1 MGKLFF
7 FTGEAIRAIKRNVA
21 PTTAAVVT
29 TVLTALLLGVLIPV
43 FQTAQSKGE
52 DVRGQLELRT
62 FLYDDATKAETQA
75 LQQKLKA
82 IPHVESVTYLNKAA
96 AKKEFMNSDFG
107 KANPDALKQLGGRNP
122 LPANFII
129 KPDDASN
136 LDSIRAAI
144 QTSGGGAQSN
154 GSGSASQAK
163 YISPIIA
170 SVDDRQ
176 EDARDIEQVTGALK
190 LILTVITVLLIGA
203 SLLLIGNT
211 IRLSIYT
218 RRREIEVMRL
228 VGATRWFIRWP
239 FMIEGVVVGILG
251 GAIAILV
258 LWIGKVTVVDPLSDK
273 FALMNAQD
281 SMSFVA
287 LVGCLFIAAILVSAI
302 GSGLTMRR
310 FLKV

>member
-1 MGKLFF
+1 MGKIFF
-7 FTGEAIRAIKRNVA
+7 FTGEALRAIKRNVA

-29 TVLTALLLGVLIPV
+29 TVLTAILLGVLIPI
-43 FQTAQSKGE
+43 FQTAQSKGDE
-52 DVRGQLELRT
+52 VRSQLELRA
-62 FLYDDATKAETQA
+62 FIYDDATKAETQA
-75 LQQKLKA
+75 LQTKIEGL
-82 IPHVESVTYLNKAA
+82 PHVASVTYLTKA
-96 AKKEFMNSDFG
+96 
-107 KANPDALKQLGGRNP
+107 DALAEFKQEFGQENRDVLKELNGNP

-129 KPDDASN
+129 KPDDAVN
-136 LDSIRAAI
+136 LNAIRSSM
-144 QTSGGGAQSN
+144 QPVGSN
-154 GSGSASQAK
+154 GKPQ
-163 YISPIIA
+163 YISPIIEK
-170 SVDDRQ
+170 VDDRQ
-176 EDARDIEQVTGALK
+176 ETADTIQEVTGALK
-190 LILTVITVLLIGA
+190 LVLTVITVLLIGA

-239 FMIEGVVVGILG
+239 FMIEGVVVGVLG

-281 SMSFVA
+281 SMSFAVLVA
-287 LVGCLFIAAILVSAI
+287 CLFIAAILVSAI

-310 FLKV
+310 FLKI

>member
-7 FTGEAIRAIKRNVA
+7 FTGEAIRAIRRNAA

-43 FQTAQSKGE
+43 FQTAQTKGE
-52 DVRGQLELRT
+52 EVRGQLELRT
-62 FLYDDATKAETQA
+62 FLYDDATRGEIQS
-75 LQQKLKA
+75 LQQKLEA
-82 IPHVESVTYLNKAA
+82 LPHVESVSFLTKVD
-96 AKKEFMNSDFG
+96 AKKEFLASDFG
-107 KANPDALKQLGGRNP
+107 KANPDALKQLGDNNP
-122 LPANFII
+122 LPANFVI
-129 KPDDASN
+129 KPDDAAN
-136 LDSIRAAI
+136 LEAIRSAI
-144 QTSGGGAQSN
+144 QPIGAGGKPS
-154 GSGSASQAK
+154 
-163 YISPIIA
+163 YISPII
-170 SVDDRQ
+170 STVDDRQ
-176 EDARDIEQVTGALK
+176 QDARDIEQVTGALK
-190 LILTVITVLLIGA
+190 LILTVITALLIGA

-258 LWIGKVTVVDPLSDK
+258 LWIGKVTVVDPLADK

-287 LVGCLFIAAILVSAI
+287 LVACLFIAAILVSAI
-302 GSGLTMRR
+302 GSGLTLRR

>member
-7 FTGEAIRAIKRNVA
+7 FTGEALRAIKRNMA

-29 TVLTALLLGVLIPV
+29 TVLTAILLGVLIPV
-43 FQTAQSKGE
+43 FQTAQSKGDE
-52 DVRGQLELRT
+52 LRGQLEIRA
-62 FLYDDATKAETQA
+62 FLYDDATKSEING
-75 LQQKLKA
+75 LQKKIEA
-82 IPHVESVTYLNKAA
+82 IPHVESAQFLSKAGALAEFKELYNENRDVLKELN
-96 AKKEFMNSDFG
+96 G
-107 KANPDALKQLGGRNP
+107 NP

-129 KPDDASN
+129 RPDDAAN
-136 LDSIRAAI
+136 LDSIKSAL
-144 QTSGGGAQSN
+144 QPVGTN
-154 GSGSASQAK
+154 GKGQ
-163 YISPIIA
+163 YISPIISQVA
-170 SVDDRQ
+170 DRQ
-176 EDARDIEQVTGALK
+176 QEAGQIEQVTGSLK
-190 LILTVITVLLIGA
+190 LILTIITVLLIGA

-239 FMIEGVVVGILG
+239 FMIEGVVVGVLG

-273 FALMNAQD
+273 FTPLNAQD
-281 SMSFVA
+281 SMSFAA
-287 LVGCLFIAAILVSAI
+287 LVACLFIAAILVSAI

>member
-1 MGKLFF
+1 MGKIFF
-7 FTGEAIRAIKRNVA
+7 FTGEAIRAIKRNMA

-62 FLYDDATKAETQA
+62 FLYDDATKAETQSLQNKLEA
-75 LQQKLKA
+75 L
-82 IPHVESVTYLNKAA
+82 PHVESVTFLTKAD
-96 AKKEFMNSDFG
+96 AKQEFLNSDFG
-107 KANPDALKQLGGRNP
+107 KANPDALKQLGNKNP

-129 KPDDASN
+129 KPDDAAN
-136 LDSIRAAI
+136 LDAIRAAI
-144 QTSGGGAQSN
+144 VSPGANGQS
-154 GSGSASQAK
+154 K
-163 YISPIIA
+163 YISPIVS

-176 EDARDIEQVTGALK
+176 QDARDIEQVTGALK
-190 LILTVITVLLIGA
+190 LILTVITVLLVCA

-287 LVGCLFIAAILVSAI
+287 LVACLFIAAILVSAI

>member
-1 MGKLFF
+1 MGKIFF
-7 FTGEAIRAIKRNVA
+7 FTGEAIRAIRRNVA

-43 FQTAQSKGE
+43 FQTAQSKSA
-52 DVRGQLELRT
+52 DVRGDLELRT
-62 FLYDDATKAETQA
+62 FLYDDATASETQA
-75 LQQKLKA
+75 LQQKLEA
-82 IPHVESVTYLNKAA
+82 LPNVESVTYLTKAD
-96 AKKEFMNSDFG
+96 AKAEFMASDFG
-107 KANPDALKQLGGRNP
+107 RENPDALEQLGGKNP

-136 LDSIRAAI
+136 LDAIRAAI
-144 QTSGGGAQSN
+144 QPVGTN
-154 GSGSASQAK
+154 GKSSFM
-163 YISPIIA
+163 SPII
-170 SVDDRQ
+170 SEVDDRQ
-176 EDARDIEQVTGALK
+176 EDARQIDQVTGALK
-190 LILTVITVLLIGA
+190 LILSVITVLLVGA

-251 GAIAILV
+251 GTIAILV
-258 LWIGKVTVVDPLSDK
+258 LWIGKVTVVDPLADK

-281 SMSFVA
+281 SMSFAA
-287 LVGCLFIAAILVSAI
+287 LVACLFIAAILVSAI

>member
-1 MGKLFF
+1 MGKLLF
-7 FTGEAIRAIKRNVA
+7 FTGEALRAIKRNVA

-29 TVLTALLLGVLIPV
+29 TVLTALLLGVLIPI
-43 FQTAQSKGE
+43 FQTAQSKSA
-52 DVRGQLELRT
+52 DVRDDLELRA
-62 FLYDDATKAETQA
+62 FLYDDATRSEIDA
-75 LQQKLKA
+75 LQQKIEG
-82 IPHVESVTYLNKAA
+82 IPHVESVTLLTKA
-96 AKKEFMNSDFG
+96 
-107 KANPDALKQLGGRNP
+107 DALAEFKEEFGQENRDVLKELNGNP

-136 LDSIRAAI
+136 LNSIRSAM
-144 QTSGGGAQSN
+144 QPVGAN
-154 GSGSASQAK
+154 GKPQ
-163 YISPIIA
+163 YISPIIDK
-170 SVDDRQ
+170 VDDRQ
-176 EDARDIEQVTGALK
+176 ETADTIQEVTGALK
-190 LILTVITVLLIGA
+190 LVLTVITVLLICA

-258 LWIGKVTVVDPLSDK
+258 LWIGKITVVDPLSDK

-281 SMSFVA
+281 SMSFAA
-287 LVGCLFIAAILVSAI
+287 LVACLFIAAILVSAI

-310 FLKV
+310 FLKI

>member
-7 FTGEAIRAIKRNVA
+7 FTGEAIRAIRRNVA

-29 TVLTALLLGVLIPV
+29 TVLTAILLGVLIPI

-52 DVRGQLELRT
+52 EVRGQLELRA
-62 FLYDDATKAETQA
+62 FLYDDATPAETQA
-75 LQQKLKA
+75 LQQKLEGL
-82 IPHVESVTYLNKAA
+82 PHVKSVTYLTKA
-96 AKKEFMNSDFG
+96 
-107 KANPDALKQLGGRNP
+107 DALAEFKKQFDQEKRDVLKELNGNP

-129 KPDDASN
+129 RPDDAAN
-136 LDSIRAAI
+136 LNAIRSAI
-144 QTSGGGAQSN
+144 QPVGAD
-154 GSGSASQAK
+154 GK
-163 YISPIIA
+163 PTYISPIIEQGA
-170 SVDDRQ
+170 DRQ
-176 EDARDIEQVTGALK
+176 QEADQIQQVTGALK

-251 GAIAILV
+251 GSIAILV
-258 LWIGKVTVVDPLSDK
+258 LWIGKITVVDPLSDK

-281 SMSFVA
+281 SMSFAA
-287 LVGCLFIAAILVSAI
+287 LVACLFISAILVAAI

>member
-7 FTGEAIRAIKRNVA
+7 FTGEAIRAIRRNVA

-29 TVLTALLLGVLIPV
+29 TVLTAILLGVLIPI

-52 DVRGQLELRT
+52 EVRGQLELRA
-62 FLYDDATKAETQA
+62 FLYDDATPAETQA
-75 LQQKLKA
+75 LQQKLEGL
-82 IPHVESVTYLNKAA
+82 PHVESVTYLTKA
-96 AKKEFMNSDFG
+96 
-107 KANPDALKQLGGRNP
+107 DALAEFKKQFDQEKRDVLKELNGNP

-129 KPDDASN
+129 RPDDAAN
-136 LDSIRAAI
+136 LNAIRSAI
-144 QTSGGGAQSN
+144 QPVGAD
-154 GSGSASQAK
+154 GK
-163 YISPIIA
+163 PTYISPIIEQVA
-170 SVDDRQ
+170 DRQ
-176 EDARDIEQVTGALK
+176 QEADQIQQVTGALK

-251 GAIAILV
+251 GSIAILV
-258 LWIGKVTVVDPLSDK
+258 LWIGKITVVDPLSDK

-281 SMSFVA
+281 SMSFAA
-287 LVGCLFIAAILVSAI
+287 LVACLFISAILVAAI